1 MGKAPTPDIARSGV
15 GAFCWGSLSAFGVIQ
30 QLSRHRRDLRIAAGQ
45 TCVRDVEDNDD
56 WSRDMQTYQ
65 KFGIATLASNWM
77 CVYQNTDLKIETRPE

>member
-1 MGKAPTPDIARSGV
+1 ML
-15 GAFCWGSLSAFGVIQ
+15 SLF
-30 QLSRHRRDLRIAAGQ
+30 LRVLIVKLVFEGQ